1 MVALIHY
8 RRINRFAACCLHHH
22 LPKYHPR
29 GGKRRC
35 DNDGYRPNT
44 LRIGVRQARLLS
56 GLLGRFVKLEIIFA
70 FLQKRV
76 DQAFLFGN
84 ITTAD
89 GD

>member
-1 MVALIHY
+1 M
-8 RRINRFAACCLHHH
+8 
-22 LPKYHPR
+22 HPP
-29 GGKRRC
+29 GGVNRRC

-76 DQAFLFGN
+76 DQALLFGN
-84 ITTAD
+84 IHNTD

>member
-1 MVALIHY
+1 M
-8 RRINRFAACCLHHH
+8 
-22 LPKYHPR
+22 LPAPPLAEIPPR

-44 LRIGVRQARLLS
+44 LRIGVRQPRLLS
-56 GLLGRFVKLEIIFA
+56 GLMGRFVKLEIIFA

-84 ITTAD
+84 INIAD